1 MKQNCIIKKLWKL
14 FGEDFP
20 KHMEQ
25 EGAWLGSK
33 LDFAPF
39 RTLPFSLDFD
49 TGIGYTGPFC
59 F

>member
-1 MKQNCIIKKLWKL
+1 MKQNCIIKKLWKV

-20 KHMEQ
+20 KQTEE
-25 EGAWLGSK
+25 EGAWLESK

-39 RTLPFSLDFD
+39 RTLSFSLDFD
-49 TGIGYTGPFC
+49 TEIAYTGLFS